1 MVERE
6 AHPSTLWASQAVRII
21 AFESWELWSVV
32 INEKLS
38 FASMDTAI
46 NSYRVCHL
54 ERQIAIVSII
64 VQSQSFK

>member
-6 AHPSTLWASQAVRII
+6 AHPPTLWASQAVRII

-54 ERQIAIVSII
+54 ERQIAIVSSI

>member
-6 AHPSTLWASQAVRII
+6 AYPPTLAKYRII
-21 AFESWELWSVV
+21 RRLL

-54 ERQIAIVSII
+54 ERQIAIVSSI